1 MSPNYPQPL
10 VTLSLRISVQQRRVV
25 NKLLTLKKKK
35 KKGNRGHGKGWGEAT
50 AGPAGA
56 PCGRAERVLVG
67 TRRIDSA
74 LLLGGGVR
82 VPSAHT
88 SREGQ
93 PSSLTVVPGVRNV
106 NLHKM
111 QTPRLF
117 RI

>member
-1 MSPNYPQPL
+1 M
-10 VTLSLRISVQQRRVV
+10 
-25 NKLLTLKKKK
+25 
-35 KKGNRGHGKGWGEAT
+35 
-50 AGPAGA
+50 
-56 PCGRAERVLVG
+56 LVG